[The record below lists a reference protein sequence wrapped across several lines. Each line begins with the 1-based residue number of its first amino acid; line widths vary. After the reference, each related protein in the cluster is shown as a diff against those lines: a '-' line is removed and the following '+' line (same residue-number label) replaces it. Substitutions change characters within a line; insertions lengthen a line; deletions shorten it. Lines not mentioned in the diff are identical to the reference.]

1 MTLEE
6 QIKALLEAKQTAT
19 KNDDSDNQADRVD
32 GDPAVKIE
40 NPMNPALTSSE
51 VGLEPQDEIDDHR
64 NKHFVS
70 FDPNMP
76 KTPIYNKVTESTND
90 TSYETIPFN
99 ENPESYEK
107 KFGVTI
113 IKDKGNGKR
122 GDSSASVSGPKE
134 NVKKFLVHYHGD
146 EFMARE
152 MHPAVFESYKTESI
166 SDLLG
171 DEFSSEFKLKAQTI
185 FEAAVKDQVMKIEE
199 RLQEEQNA
207 AVAKLQAQLE
217 TQFAQRSKALEEE
230 TSDKIDGYLSFLAEE
245 WKKDNEIALE
255 AAIKTELTE
264 SFINNLRSV
273 FEQHY
278 VELPDEKVD
287 LYTRTLEEKTEM
299 ENALATTVGNLARLT
314 EELNSIKREKI
325 IEESTKDFSSMDTA
339 RFKTLVE
346 DFAFDSE
353 DSFRTKVSIV
363 KKSFFGQKSVQT
375 EQLIEEFANTPE
387 IVESNSEKNIVI
399 ENTAMS
405 AYLRALS
412 KK

>member
-1 MTLEE
+1 
-6 QIKALLEAKQTAT
+6 
-19 KNDDSDNQADRVD
+19 
-32 GDPAVKIE
+32 
-40 NPMNPALTSSE
+40 
-51 VGLEPQDEIDDHR
+51 
-64 NKHFVS
+64 
-70 FDPNMP
+70 
-76 KTPIYNKVTESTND
+76 
-90 TSYETIPFN
+90 
-99 ENPESYEK
+99 
-107 KFGVTI
+107 
-113 IKDKGNGKR
+113 
-122 GDSSASVSGPKE
+122 
-134 NVKKFLVHYHGD
+134 
-146 EFMARE
+146 

-207 AVAKLQAQLE
+207 AVAKLQEQLE